1 MKAYLL
7 TLLATLS
14 LTLPFTTTAGPNL
27 DQASKDVCACLAEPY
42 RHAEKI
48 LANVKQAQAGGNL
61 QEMMA
66 RQGELL
72 AVISASTNCFA
83 DLAKKYPQIDADDSL
98 ERQVMTRA
106 EQHCPRPS
114 L

>member
-1 MKAYLL
+1 MKPQLL

-14 LTLPFTTTAGPNL
+14 LTLPLPTTAGPNL
-27 DQASKDVCACLAEPY
+27 DQASKDICACLAEPY

-48 LANVKQAQAGGNL
+48 LASVKQAQAGGNL
-61 QEMMA
+61 QDMVA

-72 AVISASTNCFA
+72 GVLSASTSCFA
-83 DLAKKYPQIDADDSL
+83 DLAEKYPQIDADDSL
-98 ERQVMTRA
+98 KSQVMIRA